1 MELKD
6 IYEEKKLPVI
16 FVLTRSFNV
25 NEYEKM
31 ILYLNSLGINDIVP
45 VLAKTYEINTN
56 KENIQV
62 KPQNL
67 KKLIKLSFDKCKNS
81 GYPSFKKSLKEKIFD
96 NILKY
101 FMESN
106 NRIKSSLKNFNPINN
121 SNKIQVFN
129 TIVHYLN
136 QIIFEYIGKQN
147 SNEVNNLINKTMNNF
162 IQNLYNN
169 DEINQLINYYKSDF
183 QNQYERNKGII
194 MQNYNITMNEVKSAL
209 NNNILKYIEEIV
221 ITKVLGILPNKIYN
235 DYNNAIMNYINEEI
249 KIRKKNKMDI
259 NIPNY
264 LIKKIEKISDDIYKN
279 LGNMYDDDEKD
290 EEKDSFENN
299 LKEKNNR
306 IQISNDKGINKINN
320 IDNKYKNDIKEK
332 NKNKYQN
339 INYLINDDDNYN

>member
-1 MELKD
+1 M
-6 IYEEKKLPVI
+6 
-16 FVLTRSFNV
+16 
-25 NEYEKM
+25 
-31 ILYLNSLGINDIVP
+31 
-45 VLAKTYEINTN
+45 
-56 KENIQV
+56 
-62 KPQNL
+62 
-67 KKLIKLSFDKCKNS
+67 
-81 GYPSFKKSLKEKIFD
+81 
-96 NILKY
+96 
-101 FMESN
+101 
-106 NRIKSSLKNFNPINN
+106 KNFNPINN

-147 SNEVNNLINKTMNNF
+147 SNEVNNLINKIMNNF

-221 ITKVLGILPNKIYN
+221 ITKVLGILINKIYN

-290 EEKDSFENN
+290 EEKDYFENN

-339 INYLINDDDNYN
+339 INYLINDDDDNDN

>member
-1 MELKD
+1 
-6 IYEEKKLPVI
+6 
-16 FVLTRSFNV
+16 
-25 NEYEKM
+25 M
-31 ILYLNSLGINDIVP
+31 IRYLNSLGINDIVP

-147 SNEVNNLINKTMNNF
+147 SNEVYNLINKTMNNF

-183 QNQYERNKGII
+183 QNQYEQNKGII

-249 KIRKKNKMDI
+249 KIRKKIKWI
-259 NIPNY
+259 
-264 LIKKIEKISDDIYKN
+264 LIS
-279 LGNMYDDDEKD
+279 
-290 EEKDSFENN
+290 
-299 LKEKNNR
+299 
-306 IQISNDKGINKINN
+306 QIT
-320 IDNKYKNDIKEK
+320 
-332 NKNKYQN
+332 
-339 INYLINDDDNYN
+339 

>member
-1 MELKD
+1 M
-6 IYEEKKLPVI
+6 
-16 FVLTRSFNV
+16 
-25 NEYEKM
+25 
-31 ILYLNSLGINDIVP
+31 
-45 VLAKTYEINTN
+45 
-56 KENIQV
+56 
-62 KPQNL
+62 
-67 KKLIKLSFDKCKNS
+67 
-81 GYPSFKKSLKEKIFD
+81 
-96 NILKY
+96 
-101 FMESN
+101 
-106 NRIKSSLKNFNPINN
+106 KNFNPINN

-183 QNQYERNKGII
+183 QNQYEQNKGII

-235 DYNNAIMNYINEEI
+235 DYNNAIMNCINEEI

-264 LIKKIEKISDDIYKN
+264 LI
-279 LGNMYDDDEKD
+279 
-290 EEKDSFENN
+290 
-299 LKEKNNR
+299 
-306 IQISNDKGINKINN
+306 
-320 IDNKYKNDIKEK
+320 
-332 NKNKYQN
+332 
-339 INYLINDDDNYN
+339 